1 MRLSWFEMITNAHS
15 TRFSVTMVG
24 HREVVLSALVKVRW
38 ALLIKSCPVQ
48 V

>member
-15 TRFSVTMVG
+15 SRFSVTIIE
-24 HREVVLSALVKVRW
+24 HREAVFSALAEVRW